1 MRLPLIVLYFTL
13 FFSNHLFS
21 QQVEIAD
28 TISYARTKAYEKNF
42 DESNKLLT
50 QFNLHHTDSNALRLQ
65 AQVLYWMKNFY
76 EAILVYEKTLS
87 LFPAIVVV
95 KLDYGRVLFELGNY
109 SKAKPLLEDFVL
121 TDTNHA
127 EANILLSYIDLWSG
141 RINAAKKRALFL
153 QKTYPGNKESAD
165 ILNTIASYT
174 APYFEVMPVAFS
186 DDQPLKGFAINME
199 GGKYFSGFLSPT
211 IKARFDNFTLF
222 DSSAHTAWIQAGN
235 TFSIGTKTTIQLFGG
250 LFQYNSI
257 NEATY
262 KGALNQKISKSLSLE
277 LATEKKPYQYSLSS
291 IRSPFLYQLTDVAI
305 NYNKANKWLA
315 KGGYQIQYF
324 KDANFIETM
333 YAWLL
338 APFINTPS
346 FSLKA
351 GYAFS
356 HANADINMYQPKSPI
371 PNINNPA
378 MVNKEMIG
386 FYNPYFTPANQTTHS
401 AIASINISFSKN
413 ITFSSRASVA
423 ISAHADNPVF
433 IVERNN
439 GNQYVLN
446 KKYTYISYFP
456 VEFFNE
462 FRFRC
467 SSRFYINANY
477 THSSLLFYK
486 RNEGTIQ
493 FKYFFIH
500 EQNK

>member
-211 IKARFDNFTLF
+211 IKDY
-222 DSSAHTAWIQAGN
+222 H
-235 TFSIGTKTTIQLFGG
+235 
-250 LFQYNSI
+250 
-257 NEATY
+257 
-262 KGALNQKISKSLSLE
+262 
-277 LATEKKPYQYSLSS
+277 
-291 IRSPFLYQLTDVAI
+291 
-305 NYNKANKWLA
+305 
-315 KGGYQIQYF
+315 
-324 KDANFIETM
+324 
-333 YAWLL
+333 
-338 APFINTPS
+338 
-346 FSLKA
+346 
-351 GYAFS
+351 
-356 HANADINMYQPKSPI
+356 
-371 PNINNPA
+371 
-378 MVNKEMIG
+378 
-386 FYNPYFTPANQTTHS
+386 
-401 AIASINISFSKN
+401 
-413 ITFSSRASVA
+413 
-423 ISAHADNPVF
+423 
-433 IVERNN
+433 
-439 GNQYVLN
+439 
-446 KKYTYISYFP
+446 
-456 VEFFNE
+456 
-462 FRFRC
+462 
-467 SSRFYINANY
+467 
-477 THSSLLFYK
+477 
-486 RNEGTIQ
+486 
-493 FKYFFIH
+493 
-500 EQNK
+500 